1 MAKFKKVFV
10 AALLHLELIIVSLL
24 VLIPIVWIVSSSFN
38 NSSSLASAT
47 LIPEK
52 WTQASSRK

>member
-24 VLIPIVWIVSSSFN
+24 VLIPIVWIV
-38 NSSSLASAT
+38 
-47 LIPEK
+47 
-52 WTQASSRK
+52 